1 MTLPLLL
8 ATALAVPPGPC
19 PAIPLAQGDD
29 EGWTGVLDE
38 ASFAALHELKEGEAP
53 DLAGEDVEVG
63 GMDCYLS
70 LPEHGEPVGAVIVI
84 HEWWGLN
91 AHVKHWADRL
101 AADGYAAL
109 AVDLYGGTVA
119 TTREEAM
126 AAMGAVEAEPATE
139 KLRAAHAWL
148 VDDEGPVA
156 AERTA
161 CIGWCFGGAWSLNLA
176 IAEPELDAA
185 VLYYGRLV
193 TDRER
198 LAEIEAPVLAI
209 FGEQD
214 PSIPMETVDAFAS
227 AMKAAKRPLT
237 LRTYDAAHAFANPS
251 SARYDAEHAGAAWL
265 ETRSFLAQHL
275 FPAPGDGAFHRG
287 TRDLAFDAPDG
298 WDEGDEAPM
307 RLATLNL
314 SATTTCVISAF
325 PGDVGGLEANV
336 QRWLGQVGEEPMDA
350 DEIEGLPRIAM
361 FGRLAP
367 VLHAEGRLM
376 SRGEVLCEDGAVL
389 IAFCQ
394 LEDETVIVKLQGE
407 RAEVEGA
414 AGRFVGLCR
423 SLR

>member
-8 ATALAVPPGPC
+8 ATALALPWTAPPSPGE
-19 PAIPLAQGDD
+19 DD
-29 EGWTGVLDE
+29 GLTGVLDE
-38 ASFAALHELKEGEAP
+38 ESFAALHELKEGEAP
-53 DLAGEDVEVG
+53 ELRGEDVEVG

-70 LPEHGEPVGAVIVI
+70 VPEHGAPVGAVLVI

-91 AHVKHWADRL
+91 DHVKHWADRL
-101 AADGYAAL
+101 ASDGYAAL

-126 AAMGAVEAEPATE
+126 AAMRSVEAGPTLA
-139 KLRAAHAWL
+139 KLRAAHGWL
-148 VDDEGPVA
+148 VDEEGPVA

-161 CIGWCFGGAWSLNLA
+161 CIGWCFGGGWSLELA
-176 IAEPELDAA
+176 IAEAELDAA

-193 TDRER
+193 TDGER

-214 PSIPMETVDAFAS
+214 QSIPMESVDAFAA

-237 LRTYDAAHAFANPS
+237 VRTYDAAHAFANPS

-265 ETRSFLAQHL
+265 ETRAFLARHL
-275 FPAPGDGAFHRG
+275 FPELEDGSFARG
-287 TRDLAFDAPDG
+287 TRALAFDAPDG
-298 WDEGDEAPM
+298 WDEGVEAPM
-307 RLATLNL
+307 RLATLEL
-314 SATTTCVISAF
+314 SPVTTCIVSAF

-336 QRWLGQVGEEPMDA
+336 QRWLGQVGEDPMDA
-350 DEIEGLPRIAM
+350 DEIEALPRIAM

-367 VLHAEGRLM
+367 VLHAEGKLM
-376 SRGEVLCEDGAVL
+376 SRGEVLCEDGAVMVVY
-389 IAFCQ
+389 CQ
-394 LEDETVIVKLQGE
+394 LEDETVVVKLQGE
-407 RAEVEGA
+407 RAEVEDA
-414 AGRFVGLCR
+414 APRFVALCR